1 MTDNNLK
8 IELTIS
14 EFIVQNSHADTD
26 QMNSQTLLFKEGVFD
41 SMGFVQLVDFLET
54 TFDISID
61 ENEFVEENFESL
73 MAITRFVQKKMTLK
87 MA

>member
-1 MTDNNLK
+1 MTDTNLK

-26 QMNSQTLLFKEGVFD
+26 QMNSQTLLFKEGIFD

-54 TFDISID
+54 TFEISID
-61 ENEFVEENFESL
+61 DNEFVEENFESL
-73 MAITRFVQKKMTLK
+73 MAITRFVQNKMTLK